1 MNTKTLLPAL
11 LLTFAITACSI
22 KPAAPVPPAVGLTS
36 SWLTDPKF
44 NKTAHLGGE
53 LQNHAD
59 EDFTAAAKGKLR
71 FALLGKSADGGEVVH
86 VADSEKDFYVFVR
99 NGKIEAIRQLAMTGM
114 IENIVRN
121 WHKTDESVRKN
132 SDIDIEKLKLTIARD
147 DELVRYGQKHIKEF
161 NAIYRHHSAGLNSEA
176 DSLAQKLHLNGNT
189 AQQEFKDCSR
199 CAADPFLLVIG
210 GMLDNDVGYLYS
222 GSTDN
227 LPQMDR
233 NGFIML
239 RQIAP
244 NWYLYKR
251 T

>member
-1 MNTKTLLPAL
+1 MNIKILLPAL
-11 LLTFAITACSI
+11 LLISTIAACSA
-22 KPAAPVPPAVGLTS
+22 KPAAPVSPAAGLTS

-44 NKTAHLGGE
+44 NKTAYLGGE
-53 LQNHAD
+53 LDNHAG
-59 EDFTAAAKGKLR
+59 EGFTTDTKGKLR

-86 VADSEKDFYVFVR
+86 VAGSEKDFYVFVR

-121 WHKTDESVRKN
+121 WQKIDESVRKN

-161 NAIYRHHSAGLNSEA
+161 DTIYRHYSAGRNSEA
-176 DSLAQKLHLNGNT
+176 DNLAQKLHLNGNT
-189 AQQEFKDCSR
+189 AQQEFKNCST

-210 GMLDNDVGYLYS
+210 GVLDNDVGYLYS
-222 GSTDN
+222 ADKDN
-227 LPQMDR
+227 LPQMSR
-233 NGFIML
+233 SGFIML

-244 NWYLYKR
+244 DWYLYKR